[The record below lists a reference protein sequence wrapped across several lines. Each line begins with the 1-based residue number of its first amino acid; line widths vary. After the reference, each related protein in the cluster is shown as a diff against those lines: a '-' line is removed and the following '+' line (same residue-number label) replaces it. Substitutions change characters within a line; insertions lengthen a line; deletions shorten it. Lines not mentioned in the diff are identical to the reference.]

1 MDFCGGHFALTN
13 DQEAKPPVRAFG
25 TRLTAAL
32 AFDRQ
37 LASPKNL
44 TVNKEPRPEFRMTG
58 NSIGTLSQGQ
68 RVIGPRVGVGKALGL
83 GARTSLAGKG
93 VPYSEAWAAAAVRRC
108 SAP

>member
-1 MDFCGGHFALTN
+1 
-13 DQEAKPPVRAFG
+13 
-25 TRLTAAL
+25 
-32 AFDRQ
+32 
-37 LASPKNL
+37 
-44 TVNKEPRPEFRMTG
+44 MTG